1 MKLITANTIA
11 LILLIGALS
20 ASNALAED
28 RMREIPIKLDAVQTQ
43 FRTSQDINGDGEV
56 AYQLTSHYK
65 GAPGRAESTGLSEVG
80 MPIDPSVCPANFLA
94 PYALPILVLED
105 ALVFQ
110 DLSTL
115 YISGTGLLCFDFATF
130 TGEITADFDVVGG
143 TGRFAGAS
151 GQIHAEFPEIYS
163 PFVQYSVVIG
173 HLEGMVYV
181 Q

>member
-1 MKLITANTIA
+1 MKLIATSTLA
-11 LILLIGALS
+11 LLLSLEALS
-20 ASNALAED
+20 ASNALAAGG
-28 RMREIPIKLDAVQTQ
+28 MSKIPIKLDVVQTQ
-43 FRTSQDINGDGEV
+43 FRTSQDVNGDGEV

-65 GAPGRAESTGLSEVG
+65 GAPGRAGSTGFSEVG
-80 MPIDPSVCPANFLA
+80 EPLDPSLCPASFVA
-94 PYALPILVLED
+94 PYALPILIQED

-130 TGEITADFDVVGG
+130 TGEITVDFDVVGG
-143 TGRFAGAS
+143 AGRFAGAS

-173 HLEGMVYV
+173 HLEGTVYV
-181 Q
+181 P